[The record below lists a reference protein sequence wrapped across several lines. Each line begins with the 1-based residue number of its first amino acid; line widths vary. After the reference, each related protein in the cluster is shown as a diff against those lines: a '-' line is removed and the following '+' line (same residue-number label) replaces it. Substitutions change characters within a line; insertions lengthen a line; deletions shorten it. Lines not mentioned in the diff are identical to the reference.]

1 MLKKIHL
8 PTGTAIL
15 LAAATLFFAACA
27 QPTADVSAP
36 AEVVV
41 IADTEPAPAAVEA
54 VEAVEA
60 DESVEAEAVAEVVA
74 AEPATVAVTEPLT
87 VPAVAAPVVAAA
99 PVAAVEVSEA
109 ELIEM
114 LGYLTAQS
122 GGVATLKL
130 DAAGI
135 AAMAGGLQKGLAG
148 EVNVQDFP
156 QEAMQAAF
164 GQAQARAEAVQAEAA
179 ELPAITPDALDKI
192 GMVMVLQSGLA
203 QLGFGADDAELIAKG
218 FAAGALATA
227 MDPAMEAKMPAFQA
241 FIQPRAEAAQAAAQA
256 AQAAAQAA
264 AEQAGAALAVE
275 NIAAGEAFIAGLS
288 ADAAVQSSE
297 SGLHYKVLEP
307 GSEVKPTMTDKV
319 LVHYKGTLID
329 GTQFDSSYD
338 RGEPAEFPLN
348 GVVKGFGEGLTKI
361 GAGGKIVLYIPS
373 ELGYGNTPR
382 PGGAIK
388 PGDTLIFEC
397 ELVEIR

>member
-41 IADTEPAPAAVEA
+41 IADTDTEPAPAA

-164 GQAQARAEAVQAEAA
+164 GQAQARAEAVQAEAG

>member
-164 GQAQARAEAVQAEAA
+164 GVAQARAEAVQAEAA